1 MKLRQ
6 KFMLLAGMIGVLVL
20 AVSAIGFY
28 EAYTNLK
35 NGVEKELSLTMAQQK
50 EELEGWLKE
59 KATSVEHMT
68 AIRETLGEES
78 TVADMRE
85 MQGLIVNDKEFL
97 DFYYG
102 HEGDGKVVFYYGGD
116 VSDKMDPRERPWYK
130 TAKGKGGLVFTEVY
144 KDFNTGKYCVTIAK
158 PYKHNGQI
166 AGVTGADLA
175 VDVLQEQAAKLNYQG
190 AGTSYIFEKNG
201 TLLATNGNA
210 ELLTGVENIP
220 ELREVFPSMSQNA
233 QGFASIEAAGETQ
246 LLAYATVPSS
256 GWIVALAVPESVLY
270 APVAKLKLIFGGLT
284 VLALL
289 LGQLACMKMARQIVV
304 PVTELARHA
313 EQLSGGNLHLEA
325 LLVASEDEIGSMTGS
340 FNEMSRHLRELIVKM
355 SGTSEQ
361 VAAASQQLTANAQ
374 QSADSSIRIAENVA
388 GVNDEME
395 SQLTD
400 IDRAKVEVDTIFQ
413 DIGQMGEK
421 AASVQQSTD
430 EMAGSAHEGAG
441 LMEKAVAMM
450 ADIEQSVQKSEQ
462 MVNMLGEQSAAIGQI
477 VDSVAAIADQTNLL
491 ALNAAIEA
499 ARAGEAGKG
508 FAVVA
513 EEVRKLAAESQHA
526 AENIKERIG
535 SIQQSTDRTVQ
546 VMEAGSATVANGTE
560 SIRRV
565 GEQFHSIIEKIDNI
579 KLQVTEIAAAVDVVT
594 EGAGNIVRA
603 VDSIDSASRKAV
615 NDSKVISAETQQ
627 QSASNEEIAAASQ
640 ALATL
645 AEEMQEAVNRFR
657 V

>member
-35 NGVEKELSLTMAQQK
+35 SGVEKELSLTMDQQE
-50 EELEGWLKE
+50 EELEGWLRE
-59 KATSVEHMT
+59 KATAVEHMT
-68 AIRETLGEES
+68 AIRETLGESS

-85 MQGLIVNDKEFL
+85 MQGLIVKDKEFL

-130 TAKGKGGLVFTEVY
+130 AAKSQDKLVFTEVY
-144 KDFNTGKYCVTIAK
+144 KDFNTGKYCVTIAQ
-158 PYKHNGQI
+158 PYKHNGRI
-166 AGVTGADLA
+166 AGVTGADLS
-175 VDVLQEQAAKLNYQG
+175 VDVLQEQAGKLNYLG
-190 AGTSYIFEKNG
+190 EGTSYILEKNG
-201 TLLATNGNA
+201 TLLATNGSA
-210 ELLTGVENIP
+210 ELLTSVESISG
-220 ELREVFPSMSQNA
+220 LRDVFPEMAQNQ
-233 QGFASIEAAGETQ
+233 QGFANIEMQGETQ
-246 LLAYATVPSS
+246 LVAYATVPSS
-256 GWIVALAVPESVLY
+256 GWIVALAVPEAVLY
-270 APVAKLKLIFGGLT
+270 APVANLKFIFVGLT
-284 VLALL
+284 IFALV
-289 LGQLACMKMARQIVV
+289 LGQLACMKMAGQIVV
-304 PVTELARHA
+304 PVSELEQHA
-313 EQLSGGNLHLEA
+313 SQLSGGNLNLQE
-325 LLVASEDEIGSMTGS
+325 LPVASEDEIGSMTSS

-374 QSADSSIRIAENVA
+374 QSADSSIRIAEHVA

-395 SQLTD
+395 GQLAD

-413 DIGQMGEK
+413 DIGRMGEK
-421 AASVQQSTD
+421 AVSVQKSTD

-462 MVNMLGEQSAAIGQI
+462 MVNALGEQSAAIGQI
-477 VDSVAAIADQTNLL
+477 VDSVSAIADQTNLL

-526 AENIKERIG
+526 AENIKERIS
-535 SIQQSTDRTVQ
+535 SIQQSTGRTVQ
-546 VMEAGSATVANGTE
+546 VMEKGSATVTNGTE
-560 SIRRV
+560 AIRRV
-565 GEQFHSIIEKIDNI
+565 GEQFQSIIEKIDNI
-579 KLQVTEIAAAVDVVT
+579 KVQVTEIASAVDVVT
-594 EGAGNIVRA
+594 DGAGNIVRA

-645 AEEMQEAVNRFR
+645 AEEMQEAVNKFR